1 MRAILVAA
9 VLLLSGCAAAPVRA
23 PVAVPPPAPAPAP
36 APPRSIDLDRGS
48 AFGAGGSVRIVPAH
62 DASSMAK
69 AMVLRLRAET
79 EGLRPPLK
87 FHWYLGN
94 GHEWNGP
101 EPPPQTYIV
110 GRYDVILSVTDGIGV
125 VRKASMKVDAESQ
138 GCSF

>member
-1 MRAILVAA
+1 M
-9 VLLLSGCAAAPVRA
+9 S
-23 PVAVPPPAPAPAP
+23 
-36 APPRSIDLDRGS
+36 
-48 AFGAGGSVRIVPAH
+48 GAGGSVRIVPSH
-62 DASSMAK
+62 DASSHAT
-69 AMVLRLRAET
+69 AMVLRLRAQT

-101 EPPPQTYIV
+101 EPPAQTYII

-125 VRKASMKVDAESQ
+125 VRKASMKIDAESQ

>member
-9 VLLLSGCAAAPVRA
+9 VLLLSGCAAAPV
-23 PVAVPPPAPAPAP
+23 P
-36 APPRSIDLDRGS
+36 APPEPALSPGAAPAQSRSPDWYRGTS
-48 AFGAGGSVRIVPAH
+48 LGAGGSVRIVPAH